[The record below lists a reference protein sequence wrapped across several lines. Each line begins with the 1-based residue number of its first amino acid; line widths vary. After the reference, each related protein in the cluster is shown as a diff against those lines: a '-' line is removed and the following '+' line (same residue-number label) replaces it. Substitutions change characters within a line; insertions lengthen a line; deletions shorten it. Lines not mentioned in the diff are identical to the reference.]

1 VADIRIERMTYIY
14 PDGNQALADL
24 SLTVES
30 GELACVLGP
39 SGCGKTTTLQVLSG
53 LAAPQSGTVTIGGQ
67 EIRGGGRSNRA
78 NEVRCGYMFQD
89 GRLLPWRTVRQNLEI
104 AMRAADI
111 PKATW
116 DNKIRE
122 LLELVSIPECENAW
136 PLNLSGGQRQRA
148 ALARALAIDPQV
160 LLMDEPFGTLD
171 EVTARGLRLE
181 LLRIW
186 QTTGITIVFVTHA
199 IREAVFLADVVYL
212 LTDGPGR
219 LLEEVPIDLPR
230 PRTYESPELADVE
243 RSVTELALREWGQM
257 KSQRSLEERL
267 LSSSTQQVQAKR

>member
-1 VADIRIERMTYIY
+1 MADIRVERMSYSY
-14 PDGNQALADL
+14 PNGKRALADF
-24 SLTVES
+24 SMTVQS

-53 LAAPQSGTVTIGGQ
+53 LATPQAGTVAIGGQ
-67 EIRGGGRSNRA
+67 VVRGDGRSNRT

-89 GRLLPWRTVRQNLEI
+89 GRLLPWRTIRQNLEI
-104 AMRAADI
+104 AMRAAGI
-111 PKATW
+111 PKASW
-116 DNKIRE
+116 HKKIRS
-122 LLELVSIPECENAW
+122 LLELVSIPEYEDAW

-186 QTTGITIVFVTHA
+186 KSTGITIVFVTHA

-219 LLEEVPIDLPR
+219 LLERVPVTLPR
-230 PRTYESPELADVE
+230 PRQYESPELAEVE

-257 KSQRSLEERL
+257 KSQRSLEEGL
-267 LSSSTQQVQAKR
+267 LPPATPQVQARR